1 MAHKTGSVRHTH
13 QYYKAVESGLWH
25 CSGYD
30 GCTHYMPRN
39 MPPPVGRMSMCW
51 SCFREFQL
59 APYNMEDHKPICD
72 DCVERDTLIAAL
84 TAKKLAA
91 AITNKPVTR
100 VRSRLAQMTLG
111 DEYAPTTESTLQS
124 IEEDKPESEDV

>member
-1 MAHKTGSVRHTH
+1 
-13 QYYKAVESGLWH
+13 
-25 CSGYD
+25 
-30 GCTHYMPRN
+30 
-39 MPPPVGRMSMCW
+39 
-51 SCFREFQL
+51 
-59 APYNMEDHKPICD
+59 MEDHKPICD